1 MKSFTEEE
9 IDKIKHIQGSR
20 WVPDERIWTIPY
32 TQLAV
37 EQLLHHFHE
46 RQVHISPPLK
56 LEQEF
61 YGAKVRV
68 LTDGEADV
76 RERDSGIPLFNLQNE
91 QKLKEQLKRGVM
103 VQNMKHRAI

>member
-1 MKSFTEEE
+1 MGEIIVDKRDEHRLGRKLKSFTEED
-9 IDKIKHIQGSR
+9 IDKIKHIQERR
-20 WVPDERIWTIPY
+20 WVPDKRIWTIPY

-46 RQVHISPPLK
+46 GQVHISPPLK

-76 RERDSGIPLFNLQNE
+76 
-91 QKLKEQLKRGVM
+91 
-103 VQNMKHRAI
+103 